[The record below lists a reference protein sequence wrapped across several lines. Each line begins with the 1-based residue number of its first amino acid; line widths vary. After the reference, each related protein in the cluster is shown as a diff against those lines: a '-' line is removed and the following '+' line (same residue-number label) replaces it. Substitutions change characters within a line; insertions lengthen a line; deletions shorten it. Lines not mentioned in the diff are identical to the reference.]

1 MYEAVVSG
9 GGGSWQVSGQQMSGH
24 VMSTGRHGLW
34 TTATASTC
42 HSDMSLLLAASYKVH
57 KAAGATLHCSS

>member
-1 MYEAVVSG
+1 M
-9 GGGSWQVSGQQMSGH
+9 SGQQMSGH